1 MNSVE
6 WRRTAKFTQ
15 CASLGDFVLIS
26 VDKRSQEWDLIWEFL
41 YEILVKGEGTAL
53 MNLSCGD
60 SDNLV

>member
-26 VDKRSQEWDLIWEFL
+26 VDKRSQEWEFL